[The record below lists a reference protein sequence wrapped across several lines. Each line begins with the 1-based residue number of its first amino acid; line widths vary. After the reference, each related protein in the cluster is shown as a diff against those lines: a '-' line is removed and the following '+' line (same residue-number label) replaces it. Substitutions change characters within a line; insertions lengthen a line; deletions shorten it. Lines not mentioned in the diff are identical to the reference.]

1 MNLVSKGLKGQVI
14 FMELSREEQE
24 VLDALLRELRRHP
37 KVQEMKR
44 YIQHGAISTYDHVER
59 VTQMCFALNRR
70 WKLGADEERLVR
82 GAFLHD
88 FYLYDWHVNDK
99 SHRLHGYH
107 HPDKSCANAVKY
119 FQIGPAEQSM
129 IRTHMWPLTISRL
142 PCSKEAWIL
151 CLVDK
156 YVSTAE
162 TVTMRKREKRYV
174 D

>member
-1 MNLVSKGLKGQVI
+1 
-14 FMELSREEQE
+14 MELSGEERTQ
-24 VLDALLRELRRHP
+24 LDDMLRALRRHP
-37 KVQEMKR
+37 RVQEMKQ

-59 VTQMCFALNRR
+59 VTELCFLVNRR
-70 WKLGADEERLVR
+70 WKLGADEETLVR

-88 FYLYDWHVNDK
+88 FYLYDWHENDK

-119 FQIGPAEQSM
+119 FQIGAHEQDM
-129 IRTHMWPLTISRL
+129 ILTHMWPLTLTRL
-142 PCSKEAWIL
+142 PRSKEAWIL

-162 TVTMRKREKRYV
+162 TLVMRRRLPV
-174 D
+174 

>member
-1 MNLVSKGLKGQVI
+1 
-14 FMELSREEQE
+14 MELSGEERTQ
-24 VLDALLRELRRHP
+24 LDDMLRAMRRHP
-37 KVQEMKR
+37 RVQEMKQ

-59 VTQMCFALNRR
+59 VTELCFLVNRR
-70 WKLGADEERLVR
+70 WKLGADEETLVR

-88 FYLYDWHVNDK
+88 FYLYDWHENDK

-119 FQIGPAEQSM
+119 FQIGAHEQDM
-129 IRTHMWPLTISRL
+129 ILTHMWPLTLTRL
-142 PCSKEAWIL
+142 PRSKEAWIL

-162 TVTMRKREKRYV
+162 TLVMRRRLPV
-174 D
+174 